1 MDYVKFGDLKV
12 SRFILGS
19 NPFSGFSHQSPD
31 MDLVMMRYYKMEK
44 IKETLRQAE
53 SLGVNTLI
61 ARTDNHVLRFL
72 LEFRDEGGKLQWFA
86 QTCPEVGPQPM
97 CVDRAIKGG
106 AVACHVHGGWMD
118 WLYTQGRLEE
128 SIPVVE
134 QIKKAGMP
142 AGVAGH
148 RIEVIRWAVEN
159 LPVDYFMCSYYN
171 PIPRDKNPLHVSGLE
186 EIYDSSHRDVITE
199 LIQEIPKPVIHYKI
213 MAAGRND
220 PKEAFRFAASK
231 MRDTDAVCVGVYTAE
246 KQNMIEEDVSLL
258 EEGLAESGNMMKK

>member
-1 MDYVKFGDLKV
+1 MDYAKFGDLQV

-19 NPFSGFSHQSPD
+19 NPFSGFSHQSPE
-31 MDLVMMRYYKMEK
+31 MDRVMMSYYKTER
-44 IKETLRQAE
+44 IKETLHQAE
-53 SLGVNTLI
+53 LLGVNTLI
-61 ARTDNHVLRFL
+61 ARTDNHVLRLL
-72 LEFRDEGGKLQWFA
+72 LEFRDEGGDLQWFA

-97 CVDRAIKGG
+97 CVERAINGG

-118 WLYTQGRLEE
+118 WLMSQGRLEE

-134 QIKKAGMP
+134 QIREAGML

-159 LPVDYFMCSYYN
+159 LPVDYLMCSYYN

-186 EIYDSSHRDVITE
+186 EIYEDSHREAITG
-199 LIQEIPKPVIHYKI
+199 LIRQIPKPVIHYKI

-220 PKEAFRFAASK
+220 PQEAFEFAASK
-231 MRDTDAVCVGVYTAE
+231 MRDMDAVCVGVYTAE
-246 KQNMIEEDVSLL
+246 KPDMIAEDIRLL
-258 EEGLAESGNMMKK
+258 EQGLAQAG

>member
-1 MDYVKFGDLKV
+1 MKFGDLKV

-19 NPFSGFSHQSPD
+19 NPFSGFSHQSPE

-53 SLGVNTLI
+53 KLGVNTLI

-118 WLYTQGRLEE
+118 WLLSQGRLEE

-134 QIKKAGMP
+134 QIKKAGML

-148 RIEVIRWAVEN
+148 RIEVIRWAMEN

-186 EIYDSSHRDVITE
+186 EVYDSSHRDEMTG

-220 PKEAFRFAASK
+220 PTEAFRFAAGK

-246 KQNMIEEDVSLL
+246 KPNMIEEDINLL
-258 EEGLAESGNMMKK
+258 EKSLARAGKLAGAG